1 MIQEIHLSDETLRE
15 SFIEHWKNNE
25 YSDCISILE
34 NLQLTN
40 KKLVADIFNDI
51 TTYIINLEN
60 NSDDSFKADRII
72 VSSNVPTGL
81 SSGSV
86 WFEEIS

>member
-15 SFIEHWKNNE
+15 SFIQHWENNE

-34 NLQLTN
+34 EEQLEN
-40 KKLVADIFNDI
+40 KEFLADIFNTI
-51 TTYIINLEN
+51 TSYILNLEN
-60 NSDDSFKADRII
+60 NSDPSFKANRII
-72 VSSNVPTGL
+72 VSAGAPSGL

-86 WFEEIS
+86 WFQII